1 MSRSGAWR
9 RKPAGALCVLRRAC
23 WRLSRAR
30 EVTDVEE
37 PVAGAAEEEKGDDE
51 EVEDDGGEEEVVV
64 EEQEEEAEEELVQ
77 TDVGLVDLEDVSWD
91 LAWDAFE
98 EATEHERR
106 LRLRFFKY
114 AAQSIACLEKWRE
127 RGANA
132 GDWWDHA
139 YTQAMAEFES
149 CCTPR
154 HDGTGPPHWKELL
167 CESCEKVICHCTCA
181 LECACGVRV
190 AKWGWSAVGQTCAC
204 SPRTPRTEEWQ
215 NILPRWE
222 YRSGPQGRSF
232 ERDERRCGDYC
243 SGNGE

>member
-1 MSRSGAWR
+1 M
-9 RKPAGALCVLRRAC
+9 
-23 WRLSRAR
+23 
-30 EVTDVEE
+30 
-37 PVAGAAEEEKGDDE
+37 
-51 EVEDDGGEEEVVV
+51 VV
-64 EEQEEEAEEELVQ
+64 EEEHEEEAEEELVR

-132 GDWWDHA
+132 GGWWDHA
-139 YTQAMAEFES
+139 YTQAIAEFES